1 MVAYL
6 KKSVNMSRFFITQRE
21 LNCISDWTKEI
32 IRDIAGQK
40 IYYYAISEL
49 KTKNHDV
56 YNESADKV
64 WDAPLE
70 LPALVGSPEREV
82 KSDIFGPEYLSKLEV
97 FLHHQDMI
105 DIGVNVSV
113 GDFVRY
119 GDTMYEIANVTNLRN
134 IFGHVET
141 TDGYKLDCVQARK
154 GQIDP
159 PQIGPSDVAYADA
172 DAVQREFE
180 QTRGNKMIDGQ
191 QTGDVR
197 KLRESGT
204 LEEPVT
210 GPNRIVEDEK
220 TGADFYGE
228 K

>member
-1 MVAYL
+1 
-6 KKSVNMSRFFITQRE
+6 MSRLFISNRE
-21 LNCISDWTKEI
+21 ISLIADLTKEL

-40 IYYYAISEL
+40 VYYYAISEQ
-49 KTKNHDV
+49 KTKNHEV

-64 WDAPLE
+64 WDAPVE

-82 KSDIFGPEYLSKLEV
+82 KSDIFGPEHLSKLEV
-97 FLHHQDMI
+97 FLQHKDMV

-134 IFGHVET
+134 IFGHVEH

-159 PQIGPSDVAYADA
+159 PQVGPSDVAYSDA
-172 DAVQREFE
+172 DAVQRNFE
-180 QTRGNKMIDGQ
+180 QTRGNKTIDGQ
-191 QTGDVR
+191 PTGDVR
-197 KLRESGT
+197 ELRERGV

-210 GPNRIVEDEK
+210 GPNRIVEDER